1 MCSGWAKNA
10 LSELWWLKVPEPEQF
25 KNALKGMA
33 YADFSR
39 RMQDAAFARRVV
51 LDNAAYLAL
60 IKNGWVQSWP
70 GAITS
75 MAGPVFLVAGV
86 MALAFLPYYVGGAL
100 LAAAPVSFAMSRY
113 LTKQAIWREFKGQ
126 GKLPRAEVER
136 LYNIAVENDFI
147 WKYED

>member
-1 MCSGWAKNA
+1 M
-10 LSELWWLKVPEPEQF
+10 PEKQF
-25 KNALKGMA
+25 KNALKNMA

-39 RMQDAAFARRVV
+39 RMRDAAFARRVV

-86 MALAFLPYYVGGAL
+86 LALAFLPYYIGGVL
-100 LAAAPVSFAMSRY
+100 LAAAPMSFAMSRY
-113 LTKQAIWREFKGQ
+113 LTKQAIWREFRGE
-126 GKLPRAEVER
+126 GKLPVSEVER
-136 LYNIAVENDFI
+136 LYDIAVENDFI
-147 WKYED
+147 WKYEED

>member
-1 MCSGWAKNA
+1 M
-10 LSELWWLKVPEPEQF
+10 PEPEEF
-25 KNALKGMA
+25 KNALKSMA

-39 RMQDAAFARRVV
+39 RMRDADFARRVV

-75 MAGPVFLVAGV
+75 LSGPVFLVAGV
-86 MALAFLPYYVGGAL
+86 LALAFLSYYVGGAL
-100 LAAAPVSFAMSRY
+100 LAAAPVSFALSRY
-113 LTKQAIWREFKGQ
+113 LTRQAIWREFRGE
-126 GKLPRAEVER
+126 GKLPAAEVER
-136 LYNIAVENDFI
+136 LYNIAVENDLI

>member
-1 MCSGWAKNA
+1 M
-10 LSELWWLKVPEPEQF
+10 PEQKKF
-25 KNALKGMA
+25 KNALKGMD

-39 RMQDAAFARRVV
+39 RMRDEVFARRVV

-75 MAGPVFLVAGV
+75 MAGPVFLAAGV
-86 MALAFLPYYVGGAL
+86 LALVFLPYYIGGVL

-113 LTKQAIWREFKGQ
+113 FTRQAIWREFRGE
-126 GKLPRAEVER
+126 GKLPLVEVER
-136 LYNIAVENDFI
+136 LYNVAVENDFI